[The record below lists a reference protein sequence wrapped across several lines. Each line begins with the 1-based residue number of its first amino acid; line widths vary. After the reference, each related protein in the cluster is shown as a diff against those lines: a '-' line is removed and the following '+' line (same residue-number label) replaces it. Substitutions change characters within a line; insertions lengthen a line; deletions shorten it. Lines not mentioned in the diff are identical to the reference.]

1 VANKPP
7 APETAAHETA
17 PAGPPV
23 PSLEGLESLEEEMA
37 KLLGRSSNKP

>member
-1 VANKPP
+1 MAAPLGKPP
-7 APETAAHETA
+7 LPPTPA

-37 KLLGRSSNKP
+37 KLLGRGSTKP